1 MIKLCKY
8 FNLPDDDI
16 SECYKNKLKNSIKR
30 INKIKK
36 FFEYHNLDNSK
47 EYIYTGNKSYW
58 MKLKI
63 KILKK
68 LSKSLIKNLYSF
80 RKLCIDNNCLDE
92 SWFLDY
98 QDQLNKLSI
107 DPDRK

>member
-1 MIKLCKY
+1 
-8 FNLPDDDI
+8 
-16 SECYKNKLKNSIKR
+16 
-30 INKIKK
+30 
-36 FFEYHNLDNSK
+36 
-47 EYIYTGNKSYW
+47 

-98 QDQLNKLSI
+98 QDRLNKLSI

>member
-1 MIKLCKY
+1 
-8 FNLPDDDI
+8 
-16 SECYKNKLKNSIKR
+16 
-30 INKIKK
+30 
-36 FFEYHNLDNSK
+36 
-47 EYIYTGNKSYW
+47 

-68 LSKSLIKNLYSF
+68 LSKFLIKNLYTF
-80 RKLCIDNNCLDE
+80 RKLYTDNKCLDE

-98 QDQLNKLSI
+98 QDELNKLSI

>member
-1 MIKLCKY
+1 
-8 FNLPDDDI
+8 
-16 SECYKNKLKNSIKR
+16 
-30 INKIKK
+30 
-36 FFEYHNLDNSK
+36 
-47 EYIYTGNKSYW
+47 

-68 LSKSLIKNLYSF
+68 LSKSILKNLNTF

>member
-1 MIKLCKY
+1 
-8 FNLPDDDI
+8 
-16 SECYKNKLKNSIKR
+16 
-30 INKIKK
+30 
-36 FFEYHNLDNSK
+36 
-47 EYIYTGNKSYW
+47 

-68 LSKSLIKNLYSF
+68 LSKSLIRNLYTF
-80 RKLCIDNNCLDE
+80 RKLCIDNKCLDE

-98 QDQLNKLSI
+98 QDELNKLSI